1 MSKYRARYKGSSEE
15 VLSDGI
21 SPLTASRSFVE
32 KVGFKPIPVEVWND
46 RWITFDLHIDEQRAR
61 QKEAEKEEAIRQK
74 EADEEAEEEEANRRK
89 EEAIL
94 AELIVLTQRIKSV
107 GFQELTNNEIVSIG
121 GYLDELLTSSSNT
134 ASEERCHLAKA
145 MLMDEH
151 AYKFYTLRSNTR
163 STNHIMHLT
172 NQISRST
179 NQQQAMLEAMNV
191 NLSDIS
197 NKTSGV
203 KMASMFTGMAAA
215 RHLGE
220 EIAEDFGGED

>member
-1 MSKYRARYKGSSEE
+1 
-15 VLSDGI
+15 
-21 SPLTASRSFVE
+21 
-32 KVGFKPIPVEVWND
+32 
-46 RWITFDLHIDEQRAR
+46 
-61 QKEAEKEEAIRQK
+61 
-74 EADEEAEEEEANRRK
+74 
-89 EEAIL
+89 
-94 AELIVLTQRIKSV
+94 V

-121 GYLDELLTSSSNT
+121 GYLDELLTSSSNI

-145 MLMDEH
+145 MLMDEN

-163 STNHIMHLT
+163 STNHIMHL
-172 NQISRST
+172 T